1 MRPIVY
7 LHGFNS
13 SPDSKKTNVL
23 KSFLDRVGQGAR
35 YHCPK
40 LSHWP
45 SVAMRDVEA
54 LIGRLLSQQG
64 EVALI
69 GSSLGGFYAN
79 HLAERHGCRTVLV
92 NPAVRAD
99 VLLAPHVGPQTNL
112 YTGESYDFTP
122 QHLAELSTLVPPK
135 PLSVGQYWLLVESGD
150 ETLDYRQAVAHYA
163 GARQTVIEGGDHGF
177 QSWDRLLPDVV
188 QWLSD

>member
-13 SPDSKKTNVL
+13 SPDSKKTSAL
-23 KSFLDRVGQGAR
+23 KRYLDSIGQGAR

-40 LSHWP
+40 LAHRP
-45 SVAMRDVEA
+45 AEAMADVEA
-54 LIGRLLSQQG
+54 LIRRLG
-64 EVALI
+64 DAALI

-79 HLAERHGCRTVLV
+79 HLAEKLGCRAVLV

-99 VLLAPHVGPQTNL
+99 LLLAPYIGPQTNL
-112 YTGESYDFTP
+112 YTGEQYVFTP
-122 QHLAELSTLVPPK
+122 QHIEELAALVPTK
-135 PLSVGQYWLLVESGD
+135 PLSVARYWLLVETGD
-150 ETLDYRQAVAHYA
+150 ETLDYRQAVAHYD
-163 GARQTVIEGGDHGF
+163 GVRQTVIEGGDHGF

-188 QWLSD
+188 EWLSA

>member
-13 SPDSKKTNVL
+13 SPDSKKTSVL
-23 KSFLDRVGQGAR
+23 KRYLESIGQGDR

-40 LSHWP
+40 LSHRP
-45 SVAMRDVEA
+45 SEAMHDVEA
-54 LIGRLLSQQG
+54 LIARLG
-64 EVALI
+64 DVALI

-79 HLAERHGCRTVLV
+79 YLSEKYGCNAVLV

-99 VLLAPHVGPQTNL
+99 LLLAPYVGQQTNL
-112 YTGESYDFTP
+112 YTGEKYEFTP
-122 QHLAELSTLVPPK
+122 QHVADLATLVPSK
-135 PLSVGQYWLLVESGD
+135 PLSVGRYWLLVETGD

-177 QSWDRLLPDVV
+177 QSWDRLLPEVV
-188 QWLSD
+188 EWLSRA

>member
-13 SPDSKKTNVL
+13 SPDSKKTSAL
-23 KSFLDRVGQGAR
+23 KRYLDSIGQGAR

-40 LSHWP
+40 LSHRP
-45 SVAMRDVEA
+45 AEAMADVEA
-54 LIGRLLSQQG
+54 LISRLG
-64 EVALI
+64 DVGLI

-79 HLAERHGCRTVLV
+79 DLAEKFGCKAVLV

-99 VLLAPHVGPQTNL
+99 LLLAPYIGPQTNM
-112 YTGESYDFTP
+112 YTGETYAFTVD
-122 QHLAELSTLVPPK
+122 HVAELAALVPAK
-135 PLSVGQYWLLVESGD
+135 PLSVALYWLLVETGD

-163 GARQTVIEGGDHGF
+163 GVRQTVIAGGDHGF
-177 QSWDRLLPDVV
+177 QSWDRLLPEVV
-188 QWLSD
+188 EWLTA

>member
-13 SPDSKKTNVL
+13 SPDSKKTSAL
-23 KSFLDRVGQGAR
+23 KRYLDSIGQGAR

-40 LSHWP
+40 LPHRP
-45 SVAMRDVEA
+45 AEAMADVEA
-54 LIGRLLSQQG
+54 LIHQLG

-79 HLAERHGCRTVLV
+79 HLAEKHGCKAVLV

-99 VLLAPHVGPQTNL
+99 LLLAPYVGPQTNL
-112 YTGESYDFTP
+112 YTGETYTFTAD
-122 QHLAELSTLVPPK
+122 HLADLATLVPK
-135 PLSVGQYWLLVESGD
+135 NPLSVGRYWLLVETGD
-150 ETLDYRQAVAHYA
+150 ETLDYREAVAHYA
-163 GARQTVIEGGDHGF
+163 GVRQTVIQGGDHGF
-177 QSWDRLLPDVV
+177 QSWDRLLPEVV
-188 QWLSD
+188 EWLSA

>member
-13 SPDSKKTNVL
+13 SPDSRKTSAL
-23 KSFLDRVGQGAR
+23 KRYLDSAGQGER
-35 YHCPK
+35 YHCPR
-40 LSHWP
+40 LSHQP
-45 SVAMRDVEA
+45 MEAIADVEA
-54 LIGRLLSQQG
+54 LIARLG
-64 EVALI
+64 DVALI

-79 HLAERHGCRTVLV
+79 HLSEKHGCKAVLV

-99 VLLAPHVGPQTNL
+99 RLLAPYIGPQTNL
-112 YTGESYDFTP
+112 YTGATYDFTP
-122 QHLAELSTLVPPK
+122 QHVEALSTLVASK
-135 PLSVGQYWLLVESGD
+135 PLSVGRYWLLVESGD

-163 GARQTVIEGGDHGF
+163 GAQQTVIDGGDHGF